1 MNQNDYVNLS
11 LELHLFFD
19 RIMKEH
25 SFFLEV
31 AFTEKNNDLKKI
43 ARRFQKE
50 FAHILKRSIA
60 LARGRLN
67 KNFLSSNEM
76 VTKNTLKA
84 EAITSRLSGVMIDS
98 NITRSEL
105 DLESGN
111 REVSFELIKQ
121 ISNLNI
127 ETLSLVKGIIKFK
140 NDILVRVLDCKMF
153 TMNYPL
159 LITHILNEAKMY
171 YSLLEKIENKNAF
184 TEREIYEQ
192 EVFWNNIMMEH
203 AQFIRG
209 LLDPSENALIET
221 ADSYAKNYKRIMESS
236 NATIAQLTKDSLS
249 ETIRF
254 RDFKV
259 AGVEGILTC
268 KIKSII
274 IPLLADH
281 VLREANHFIRI
292 LKSIKVY

>member
-1 MNQNDYVNLS
+1 
-11 LELHLFFD
+11 
-19 RIMKEH
+19 
-25 SFFLEV
+25 
-31 AFTEKNNDLKKI
+31 
-43 ARRFQKE
+43 
-50 FAHILKRSIA
+50 
-60 LARGRLN
+60 
-67 KNFLSSNEM
+67 
-76 VTKNTLKA
+76 
-84 EAITSRLSGVMIDS
+84 MIDS
-98 NITRSEL
+98 NITTSEL

-111 REVSFELIKQ
+111 REVSSELIKQ
-121 ISNLNI
+121 ISALNI

-159 LITHILNEAKMY
+159 LITHIMNEAKMY
-171 YSLLEKIENKNAF
+171 YFLLEKIENKNAF

-192 EVFWNNIMMEH
+192 EIFWNNIMMEH

-209 LLDPSENALIET
+209 LLDPSENTLIEA
-221 ADSYAKNYKRIMESS
+221 ADGYAKNYKRIIESS

-249 ETIRF
+249 ETTRF
-254 RDFKV
+254 RDFKI
-259 AGVEGILTC
+259 AGVKGILNC